1 MVFLIGILRAAKPL
15 SLGYADP
22 APLSGEPRETLRIR
36 LVFLIGILR
45 AANPSATLTR
55 GPPPLSGA
63 VGLGSPVGEL
73 SSASETEGVWFVEW

>member
-1 MVFLIGILRAAKPL
+1 M
-15 SLGYADP
+15 
-22 APLSGEPRETLRIR
+22 
-36 LVFLIGILR
+36 VFLIGILR

-73 SSASETEGVWFVEW
+73 SSVSETEGVWFVEWQQLKAANGTPFAAARSTTPKGGQQGIVRIRLGAF